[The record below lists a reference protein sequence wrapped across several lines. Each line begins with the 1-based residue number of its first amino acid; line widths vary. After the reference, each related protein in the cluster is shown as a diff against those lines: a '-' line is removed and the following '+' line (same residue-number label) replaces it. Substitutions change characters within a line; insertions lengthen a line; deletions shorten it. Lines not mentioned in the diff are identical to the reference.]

1 MDFDPLVEITKDEGV
16 RFFVR
21 KLLEFTRDKA
31 ENIQSYLKDDDPI
44 DLDNPNEVEEKA
56 LRQILSDPQNKKCEY
71 ILNFLR
77 NVKEEGIDNDT
88 AYSLLQSID
97 NMSWRQFCILSC
109 LYKRKAN
116 QLQIESSISGQ
127 GQGSLQ
133 LYTMLS
139 DVGNLMSAKYII
151 DRSNNDFL
159 NYTSHSPDKLG
170 LTRMANELIRLLE
183 LGTIPDE
190 ESDEPFLPW
199 GITRTKRQ

>member
-1 MDFDPLVEITKDEGV
+1 MDFDPLVEIGKDETV
-16 RFFVR
+16 RLIVR
-21 KLLEFTRDKA
+21 KLFEFTRDKA
-31 ENIQSYLKDDDPI
+31 ENILSYLKDDDPI
-44 DLDNPNEVEEKA
+44 DLGNPNEVEEKA

-77 NVKEEGIDNDT
+77 NVKKEDIDNDT

-97 NMSWRQFCILSC
+97 NMSWRQLCILSC

-127 GQGSLQ
+127 GQDSLQ
-133 LYTMLS
+133 LYAMLS

-159 NYTSHSPDKLG
+159 NYSRHSPDKLG
-170 LTRMANELIRLLE
+170 LTRIAGELISLLE
-183 LGTIPDE
+183 LDTIPDE
-190 ESDEPFLPW
+190 ESDKPFLQW